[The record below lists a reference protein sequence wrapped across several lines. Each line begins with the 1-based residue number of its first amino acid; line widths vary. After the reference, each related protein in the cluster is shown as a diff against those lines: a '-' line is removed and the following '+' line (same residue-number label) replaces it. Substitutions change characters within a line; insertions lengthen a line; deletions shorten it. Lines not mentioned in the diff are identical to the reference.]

1 MSTVLDAM
9 HEDRIS
15 VVEAAQILESKVQ
28 ALDKLEA
35 EVDRRG
41 IAS

>member
-1 MSTVLDAM
+1 M
-9 HEDRIS
+9 HDERIS
-15 VVEAAQILESKVQ
+15 VTEAAQILESKVQ

-41 IAS
+41 VAS